1 MPLPHPACSPA
12 AVARSRL
19 RLASLTA
26 MALLLAACASHQRP
40 TKPAY
45 VTESFST
52 TSPFHKHLNLPPE
65 ASCRLGTRALLS
77 QGYGLENGSGPSAPA
92 GSMDNTVRGSKY
104 FQPDSSQQM
113 RLEISLVCLPD
124 SDGTAVY
131 VRAVQTRS
139 ELKKA
144 ASSTGLSVAGIGSI
158 NLPWS
163 EGNEALVKVGEMTVS
178 DPDFYRRFFE
188 LLEMFV
194 DSTPLAELQAPAT
207 PATVPASPPPAVP
220 VAAAPAAPTLPPSA
234 LSTITTAA
242 PVSTVPALMNDPLPL
257 PAEIPPKRD

>member
-1 MPLPHPACSPA
+1 MSLPHPACSPA
-12 AVARSRL
+12 AFARPRL

-26 MALLLAACASHQRP
+26 LALLLAACASHPRP

-77 QGYGLENGSGPSAPA
+77 QGYGLENGNGASTPTG
-92 GSMDNTVRGSKY
+92 GMDNTVRGSKY

-188 LLEMFV
+188 LLDMFV

-207 PATVPASPPPAVP
+207 PATVPASPPPAAP
-220 VAAAPAAPTLPPSA
+220 VAMTPPLSPAT
-234 LSTITTAA
+234 LSTAA
-242 PVSTVPALMNDPLPL
+242 TVPAMPALLSEPLPP
-257 PAEIPPKRD
+257 PAEIPPNRD